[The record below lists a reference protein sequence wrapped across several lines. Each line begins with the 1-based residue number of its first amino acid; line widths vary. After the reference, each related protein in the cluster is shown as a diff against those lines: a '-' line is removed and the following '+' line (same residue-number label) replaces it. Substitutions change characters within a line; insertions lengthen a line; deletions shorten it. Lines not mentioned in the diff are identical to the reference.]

1 MLVHNFTQSLLKD
14 EAGSILATATNW
26 EEIEIE
32 EETESGSS
40 VKSKIRLPV
49 QVRWK
54 EESYKVESSNKNLL
68 LMNCNHSVL

>member
-1 MLVHNFTQSLLKD
+1 MQSLLKD

-32 EETESGSS
+32 EETETGSS

-49 QVRWK
+49 QVWWQEGR
-54 EESYKVESSNKNLL
+54 L
-68 LMNCNHSVL
+68 